1 MSDGLIPSFKP
12 QNLIEAKAPR
22 QRQSVL
28 ISQRATDRIAIAQEA
43 FRWAEKYG
51 PNYGLKV
58 LKRLDKPQCKTDFTK
73 TVTEFLIR
81 LYELKLEHEVIF
93 TILKLIALLLIA
105 GLLYVRQQYR
115 SPRAGAVHKRPQR
128 IALLLTIRIYNLGC

>member
-22 QRQSVL
+22 QRQPLL

-43 FRWAEKYG
+43 YRWAEKYG
-51 PNYGLKV
+51 PHYGLKI
-58 LKRLDKPQCKTDFTK
+58 LKRLDKPQSKTDLTK

-81 LYELKLEHEVIF
+81 LYELKLEHELIL
-93 TILKLIALLLIA
+93 TILKLIALLIIA
-105 GLLYVRQQYR
+105 GLLYVRRQYR
-115 SPRAGAVHKRPQR
+115 K
-128 IALLLTIRIYNLGC
+128 T